1 MRARDKQQNVIEVT
15 DTHIRRKYLRERERE
30 REKESKREKD
40 VYILQRI
47 WFVVVYMKGDSW
59 IPMTS
64 ISNQRDF

>member
-30 REKESKREKD
+30 REKGKD

-64 ISNQRDF
+64 ISNQRDFQIK